1 MHIIPI
7 YNNTSFQMM
16 ELKTENKIYLRIY
29 LTKDTTKLDNLVIK
43 VNKNSKK
50 NKFDN
55 FNF

>member
-1 MHIIPI
+1 
-7 YNNTSFQMM
+7 MM

-29 LTKDTTKLDNLVIK
+29 LTKYTTKLDNLVIK